1 MALPIEEP
9 NVTTVSVKPGVVNTE
24 MQKQVRSTHAATQ
37 DPKDVELFKSLYE
50 KGALL
55 QPHQPG
61 NVLARLVLDCPKELS
76 GQCLTWDDDSLQA
89 FQDTKV
95 KNGHQ

>member
-1 MALPIEEP
+1 MELPIEEP
-9 NVTTVSVKPGVVNTE
+9 DVTTVSVKPGVVNTE
-24 MQKQVRSTHAATQ
+24 MQKNVRSTFAATQ
-37 DPKDVELFKSLYE
+37 DPKDVELFNNLHE

-76 GQCLTWDDDSLQA
+76 GQRLTWDDDKLQD
-89 FQDTKV
+89 FRDSKGV
-95 KNGHQ
+95 NGH